1 MGPYGQD
8 GKLPSPVGRAMRP
21 LWILPLLCTAA
32 GAGAV
37 DFHSMQVSHTGDVYR
52 MEADVHLAAPPAQVF
67 QVLTDYEHLTRI
79 SASVV
84 KSSVT
89 QRFDGGALVYTDTR
103 ICALLIC
110 RHLRELQ
117 KLTEMP
123 PLDLMSVVVPQ
134 TGDNVKVGS
143 GSVHLEAEGDGTRL
157 VWQMS
162 VQPDFWIPPLI
173 GPALVSRSL
182 RAEATRSAEGIERL
196 ARERAKLVPLDD
208 ARAHEDEKPQDD
220 DGPPH

>member
-1 MGPYGQD
+1 M
-8 GKLPSPVGRAMRP
+8 RA
-21 LWILPLLCTAA
+21 LWTIPLLCSTAA
-32 GAGAV
+32 AAADV
-37 DFHSMQVSHTGDVYR
+37 RSMDVSHVGDLYQVKV
-52 MEADVHLAAPPAQVF
+52 EVHLAAPPAEVY
-67 QVLTDYEHLTRI
+67 QVLTDYDHLTRI
-79 SASVV
+79 STSVV

-89 QRFDGGALVYTDTR
+89 QRLDGGALVYTDTR

-117 KLTEMP
+117 KLTETP
-123 PLDLMSVVVPQ
+123 PQDLASVVVPQ
-134 TGDNVKVGS
+134 TGDNVKAGS

-182 RAEATRSAEGIERL
+182 RAEAMRSAQGIEKL
-196 ARERAKLVPLDD
+196 ARERARLPPLEGTEGNEGKQQD
-208 ARAHEDEKPQDD
+208 ADRS
-220 DGPPH
+220 PH